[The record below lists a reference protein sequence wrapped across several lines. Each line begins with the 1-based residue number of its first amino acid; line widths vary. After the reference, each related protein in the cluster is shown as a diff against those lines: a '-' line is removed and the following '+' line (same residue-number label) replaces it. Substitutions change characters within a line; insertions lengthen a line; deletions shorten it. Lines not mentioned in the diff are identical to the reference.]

1 MLTKSQIQT
10 PYGKIQTLTVLA
22 DGISRF
28 YAEKEMT
35 ITEGVALS
43 PERNQQI
50 PAFARHDDGLYA
62 GIDRFIADVVFA
74 DELSALIGDPWGPRL
89 LAKAENKLGEEKPEL
104 FDALMAQK
112 HTFPKAA
119 PSGDDHSPEF

>member
-35 ITEGVALS
+35 ITEGMALS
-43 PERNQQI
+43 PERNLQI
-50 PAFARHDDGLYA
+50 PACARNEDGLYA
-62 GIDRFIADVVFA
+62 GTDRFIADLVFA
-74 DELSALIGDPWGPRL
+74 DELFALVGDHWARLQASAQSRL
-89 LAKAENKLGEEKPEL
+89 GAENPEL
-104 FDALMAQK
+104 LDALMAHK
-112 HTFPKAA
+112 HTFPKPASAA
-119 PSGDDHSPEF
+119 GDDFSPDC